1 MGRTRESF
9 YEQNSFPMLRSIFSV
24 SWYAWSFFCEKM
36 DIHFFG
42 IKQPAFIFSLFL
54 WVRNL
59 ATESAKL
66 QSKWWLGLGS
76 QWEAQ
81 HGMSL
86 LPGFSNVVCSQA
98 ALVVEPTCLCR
109 RCKRQRFDPWVGK
122 MPWSKKWQPSPVLLL
137 EETHGQR
144 SLVGYSSLSCKE
156 SDTTEA
162 I

>member
-1 MGRTRESF
+1 
-9 YEQNSFPMLRSIFSV
+9 
-24 SWYAWSFFCEKM
+24 M

-66 QSKWWLGLGS
+66 QSEWWLGLGS
-76 QWEAQ
+76 QWGAQ

-137 EETHGQR
+137 EERHGQR
-144 SLVGYSSLSCKE
+144 SLVGYSSLSCKQ
-156 SDTTEA
+156 SDTTEV